1 MNDGAK
7 SNQEGSRTRGG
18 SSSGVQPGRTSS
30 KKETPIASGGH
41 AASRVIAF
49 MNQKGGVGKTTT
61 VVNLSAAIASRGRS
75 VLVID
80 LDPQA
85 HSTIHLGTDP
95 AALERSVYDVLLD
108 PSFDAV
114 DALVGAVRP
123 NMSLLPAE
131 TGLAA
136 AEAELASDDD
146 RNQRLSRALEPLK
159 RAYEFILIDCPP
171 SLGVLTLN
179 ALAAAREVVMPMQ
192 AHFLALQGVSKLL
205 ETVTLVAQ
213 SVNPRLKVSGVVLCM
228 HDENTRHAREVVADL
243 ESFFEQSRTPRP
255 SVDGTQPAT
264 LPPWWAARVYRPAV
278 RRSIKLAESPSFGQ
292 SVFEYAPDCTGA
304 ADYLALADEFIKEWD
319 ALVGGPPTT
328 KPAASSE
335 NKPDSEVVV
344 KGDSARRA
352 VRAGA

>member
-1 MNDGAK
+1 MSEGTR
-7 SNQEGSRTRGG
+7 SNQEGSRGPGTADPQKAPKRARTPETR
-18 SSSGVQPGRTSS
+18 
-30 KKETPIASGGH
+30 ASPAGPSRRH
-41 AASRVIAF
+41 TASRVIAF

-61 VVNLSAAIASRGRS
+61 VVNLAAAIASRGRS

-95 AALERSVYDVLLD
+95 SSLERSVYDVLLD

-136 AEAELASDDD
+136 AETELAGDDD

-159 RAYEFILIDCPP
+159 SAYEFILIDCPP

-205 ETVTLVAQ
+205 ETVALVAQ
-213 SVNPRLKVSGVVLCM
+213 GVNPRLKVSGVVLCM

-243 ESFFEQSRTPRP
+243 EAFFEQARTPR
-255 SVDGTQPAT
+255 VDADGTPCP
-264 LPPWWAARVYRPAV
+264 LPPWWSARVYRPAV

-292 SVFEYAPDCTGA
+292 SVLEYAPDSSGA

-319 ALVGGPPTT
+319 ALVGVSA
-328 KPAASSE
+328 PAGKHAG
-335 NKPDSEVVV
+335 EVVV
-344 KGDSARRA
+344 KPDASKHMA
-352 VRAGA
+352 RAGS